1 MHSMV
6 RILLSSVTCAL
17 LAPTWVG
24 LMAAEGGPADTASWL
39 SITDDV
45 FKKLG
50 VYDSKPAYVRRCIGM
65 IVVPSGE
72 VFALLGMDHG
82 VLVSKDQGG
91 TWTECGGKVNGR
103 CESSFGFSVG
113 YPYNGRLAF
122 FPIDGTGGISGD
134 GGMTWRP
141 FGRILRNFEF
151 ADADWG
157 AKEPQTFFGLT
168 HEPYFTVLS
177 TDGGVTW
184 KQLYKDAENGS
195 DSSWSM
201 GVIDATT
208 LVRYHAK
215 PGVIEVSTDLGKTW
229 TEAAKYTVLGRRP
242 VHYGRKTYWAT
253 AQGVIVTANG
263 KDWTLTGSGAEK
275 AAYGPFFAA
284 SEQEFV
290 VVTDKSFLLTKDGG
304 STWTALAPAFHAP
317 DAYHQQNYYGWDPS
331 RKILYAAGLGSSIFR
346 LQLK

>member
-1 MHSMV
+1 MHAIDK
-6 RILLSSVTCAL
+6 ILMRSVTCAL
-17 LAPTWVG
+17 LASTWMG
-24 LMAAEGGPADTASWL
+24 LMAGEGGQAETATWL

-45 FKKLG
+45 FRKSG
-50 VYDSKPAYVRRCIGM
+50 VYDLKPAYVRRCEGM

-82 VLVSKDQGG
+82 VLVSKDQGA
-91 TWTECGGKVNGR
+91 TWTECGGKVTGR
-103 CESSFGFSVG
+103 CESSTGFSVA
-113 YPYNGRLAF
+113 YPYSGRLAF
-122 FPIDGTGGISGD
+122 FTIDGTGGISLD
-134 GGMTWRP
+134 GGATWRP

-177 TDGGVTW
+177 TDGGLAWT
-184 KQLYKDAENGS
+184 QLYKDAENGA

-201 GVIDATT
+201 GVINATT

-215 PGVIEVSTDLGKTW
+215 PGVIELSPDLGKTW
-229 TEAAKYTVLGRRP
+229 SEAAKYKVLGRRP
-242 VHYGRKTYWAT
+242 VHYGSKTYWAT

-263 KDWTLTGSGAEK
+263 KDWTLTGPGAEM

-284 SEQEFV
+284 SDQEFV
-290 VVTDKSFLLTKDGG
+290 VVSDKSFLLTKDGG
-304 STWTALAPAFHAP
+304 SSWTVVAPAFHAP

-331 RKILYAAGLGSSIFR
+331 RRILYAAGLGSSIYR